1 MKVIAAG
8 LLSACGCMAAI
19 GNFEVLGTTATQALI
34 SYTAPDG
41 NACTI
46 QLSQSATLSPPA
58 LDVDPGTFA
67 NSNSDLSR
75 PSTVTARLSR
85 IVTLGQRTAQY
96 ATAGAYAGVRH
107 FSRAL
112 QTFTPYYGQITCPS
126 TGDTLPFNFTT
137 DNIRL
142 GQTYGIRGFPIRRIP
157 ATSLGRSTL
166 QE

>member
-58 LDVDPGTFA
+58 LEAQPIDTSVPSCRSKSPPRVVSTKAPSWPGP
-67 NSNSDLSR
+67 R
-75 PSTVTARLSR
+75 
-85 IVTLGQRTAQY
+85 
-96 ATAGAYAGVRH
+96 
-107 FSRAL
+107 
-112 QTFTPYYGQITCPS
+112 
-126 TGDTLPFNFTT
+126 
-137 DNIRL
+137 
-142 GQTYGIRGFPIRRIP
+142 
-157 ATSLGRSTL
+157 
-166 QE
+166 